1 MKLAGTMRLPFLIL
15 APACVLPGIATAH
28 SAGVALVWWEVV
40 FVLLGAVCAH
50 IGVNVFNE
58 YQDWKSNLDSTT
70 NRTPFSGGSGTL
82 QKHPDLAKAAL
93 ILGICATAVTAGL
106 GLYFVLAGRLL
117 LLAVGGIGVI
127 TVVFYTPWIAR
138 NPIICLV
145 APGLG
150 FGTCMVLGAH
160 FAFGAPFTWAAI
172 AVSFVPFFLVSN
184 LLLLN
189 QFPDIEQDKAVGR
202 RNIIIAY
209 GNKAGVAVYG
219 VFLLLAYVA
228 IGIGVLTSVLPVW
241 SLLGLATLPAAIA
254 AFSRAT
260 AHAVSRDGSSDVDVE
275 KLIPGLG
282 MNVIVNILTPAL
294 VAVGVFIG

>member
-15 APACVLPGIATAH
+15 APACVLPGIATAQA
-28 SAGVALVWWEVV
+28 AGANLVWWEVL
-40 FVLLGAVCAH
+40 FVLVGAVCAH

-82 QKHPDLAKAAL
+82 QRYPELAKAAL
-93 ILGICATAVTAGL
+93 ILGICATAVTAGF
-106 GLYFVLAGRLL
+106 GLYFVLSGRLL
-117 LLAVGGIGVI
+117 LLAVGGIGVL
-127 TVVFYTPWIAR
+127 VMGLYTPWIAR
-138 NPIICLV
+138 NPIICLI

-160 FAFGAPFTWAAI
+160 IAFGAPVTWAAFT
-172 AVSFVPFFLVSN
+172 ASFVPFFLVNN

-202 RNIIIAY
+202 KNIIIAY

-219 VFLLLAYVA
+219 VFLLLCYLT
-228 IGIGVLTSVLPVW
+228 IGIGVATSTLPVW
-241 SLLGLATLPAAIA
+241 SLLGLATLPAAVL
-254 AFSRAT
+254 AFTRAT
-260 AHAVSRDGSSDVDVE
+260 AHAASDIVNVE

-282 MNVIVNILTPAL
+282 MNVIVNILTPVLMA
-294 VAVGVFIG
+294 IGIMIG